1 MKRSAIKKLEINF
14 EFEMENEKMSNLLY
28 ANLKIE
34 SNYNLN
40 DRAKA
45 SLEVHKN
52 VLKLKIKSVDSISV
66 RAAINSY
73 LKWIN
78 LSIQL
83 INQIEVD

>member
-1 MKRSAIKKLEINF
+1 MGSTIKRLEIDL

-28 ANLKIE
+28 ETLILE
-34 SNYNLN
+34 SGYNPN

-45 SLEVHKN
+45 SLEVHN
-52 VLKLKIKSVDSISV
+52 NFLKLKIDAIDSISA
-66 RAAINSY
+66 RAAINSF

-83 INQIEVD
+83 INQVEAE